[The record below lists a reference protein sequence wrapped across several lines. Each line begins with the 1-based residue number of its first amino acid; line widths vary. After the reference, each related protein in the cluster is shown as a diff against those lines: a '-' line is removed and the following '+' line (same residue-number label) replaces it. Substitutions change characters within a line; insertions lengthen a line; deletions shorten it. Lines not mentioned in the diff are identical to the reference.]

1 MTVLQRTDLTT
12 SQKIQCAA
20 AAVAGQHAH
29 GSKTA
34 LSERYEISRPTVYA
48 VGAAAESVL
57 RSHFESPLLQ
67 GAAVDVRVDDAQLRR
82 AVVALR
88 VLAPNAIRPIED
100 LVPLLYPGVKVS
112 YGTIQQM
119 LVEAEGR
126 AARFNAQ
133 VSLGGVEAGA
143 LDEMFSQGEPVL
155 AGVDLDSG
163 YLFGLSL
170 SATRDGEA
178 WAELLR
184 EGQAQGLGLS
194 VVVKDAAKGI
204 AAGVSE
210 VFPRAEQRDDCFHV
224 LYEMHKV
231 RRRLERRAYAAIER
245 EGEALGRLGKIR
257 AYDKERRRKAKREL
271 SSARRGCAEA
281 IERFDEFEAAMDT
294 LRGALE
300 CVDIHTGEL
309 HRPEHVEALIE
320 QVARRIESLG
330 VGKCTKLAKYLRNRA
345 PGLALAQKSVL
356 PRLEALA
363 EPWSAQAVSLA
374 CLCWYLVRAL
384 HKRPAR
390 ARHRALS
397 RHLLAAYGALQDQ
410 TRRGERIAARGCRG
424 GAAPAPSRLECHRGV
439 QCGITPL
446 SLRPQG
452 RHSGLSRPV
461 PRLVQS
467 AHAALGTAQGD
478 QRSPVP
484 DRTAGPRL
492 AHAARLSALADT
504 ALIHG
509 RCRALASLD
518 TPDPEHCVPRD
529 RPARVCK
536 DELPHFDRCLAVH
549 PYISG
554 LRFESSTSRRCWTKC
569 RTRMAPSCG
578 PAAKS
583 WTGIEQSS
591 GLGLGARRRSD
602 SAV

>member
-34 LSERYEISRPTVYA
+34 LSETYEISRPTVYA
-48 VGAAAESVL
+48 VGAAAQSVL

-133 VSLGGVEAGA
+133 VSLGGVEAEA

-155 AGVDLDSG
+155 AGVDLDGG

-170 SATRDGEA
+170 SPTRDGEA

-194 VVVKDAAKGI
+194 VVVKDAARGI

-210 VFPRAEQRDDCFHV
+210 VFPHAEQRDDCFHV
-224 LYEMHKV
+224 LYELNKA

-245 EGEALGRLGKIR
+245 EGEALGGLGKIR
-257 AYDKERRRKAKREL
+257 AYDKERRRKAKRAL
-271 SSARRGCAEA
+271 SSARRECAEA

-300 CVDIHTGEL
+300 CVDLETGEL
-309 HRPEHVEALIE
+309 HRPEHVQALIE
-320 QVARRIESLG
+320 QAARRIEVARDGGVREACQVLAQSGAGFGAGAEERVAPARGVGRAVVGAGGELG
-330 VGKCTKLAKYLRNRA
+330 VHLLVLG
-345 PGLALAQKSVL
+345 PGA
-356 PRLEALA
+356 
-363 EPWSAQAVSLA
+363 AQAP
-374 CLCWYLVRAL
+374 C
-384 HKRPAR
+384 AR
-390 ARHRALS
+390 AGIVRCLVLS
-397 RHLLAAYGALQDQ
+397 FGAYGALHDQ
-410 TRRGERIAARGCRG
+410 LGAASASLLEAVEAVLHQRHRASSAIEGFNATLRPYLYVHKGATQGFLDLFRAWFNLRTRRW
-424 GAAPAPSRLECHRGV
+424 
-439 QCGITPL
+439 
-446 SLRPQG
+446 G
-452 RHSGLSRPV
+452 RHKGT
-461 PRLVQS
+461 S
-467 AHAALGTAQGD
+467 AHECLTGQRVHDWLTLLGYPP
-478 QRSPVP
+478 SP
-484 DRTAGPRL
+484 TL
-492 AHAARLSALADT
+492 H
-504 ALIHG
+504 
-509 RCRALASLD
+509 
-518 TPDPEHCVPRD
+518 
-529 RPARVCK
+529 
-536 DELPHFDRCLAVH
+536 
-549 PYISG
+549 
-554 LRFESSTSRRCWTKC
+554 
-569 RTRMAPSCG
+569 
-578 PAAKS
+578 
-583 WTGIEQSS
+583 
-591 GLGLGARRRSD
+591 
-602 SAV
+602 

>member
-1 MTVLQRTDLTT
+1 MTVLQRTNLTT

-48 VGAAAESVL
+48 VGAAAQSVL
-57 RSHFESPLLQ
+57 RSHFEAPLLQ

-210 VFPRAEQRDDCFHV
+210 VFPRAEQRDDCFHA
-224 LYEMHKV
+224 LYEMNKV
-231 RRRLERRAYAAIER
+231 RRRMERRAYAAIER

-374 CLCWYLVRAL
+374 CICWYLVRAL

-390 ARHRALS
+390 ARHRALY

-410 TRRGERIAARGCRG
+410 LGAASASLLEAVEAVLHQRHRASSAIEGFNAALRPYLYVHKGATQGFLDLFRAWFNLRTRRW
-424 GAAPAPSRLECHRGV
+424 
-439 QCGITPL
+439 
-446 SLRPQG
+446 G
-452 RHSGLSRPV
+452 RHKGT
-461 PRLVQS
+461 S
-467 AHAALGTAQGD
+467 AHQCLTGQRVHDWLTLLGCPP
-478 QRSPVP
+478 SP
-484 DRTAGPRL
+484 TL
-492 AHAARLSALADT
+492 H
-504 ALIHG
+504 
-509 RCRALASLD
+509 
-518 TPDPEHCVPRD
+518 
-529 RPARVCK
+529 
-536 DELPHFDRCLAVH
+536 
-549 PYISG
+549 
-554 LRFESSTSRRCWTKC
+554 
-569 RTRMAPSCG
+569 
-578 PAAKS
+578 
-583 WTGIEQSS
+583 
-591 GLGLGARRRSD
+591 
-602 SAV
+602 

>member
-48 VGAAAESVL
+48 VGAAAQSVL

-126 AARFNAQ
+126 AARFSAQ

-224 LYEMHKV
+224 LYEMNKV
-231 RRRLERRAYAAIER
+231 RRRMERRAYAAIDR

-257 AYDKERRRKAKREL
+257 AYDKARRCKAKHALRR
-271 SSARRGCAEA
+271 ARRECAEA

-300 CVDIHTGEL
+300 CVDIATGEL
-309 HRPEHVEALIE
+309 HRPEHVQALIE
-320 QVARRIESLG
+320 GVALRIESLG
-330 VGKCTKLAKYLRNRA
+330 VGECAKLAKYLRNRA

-363 EPWSAQAVSLA
+363 ERWSAQAVSLG
-374 CLCWYLVRAL
+374 CICWYLVREL
-384 HKRPAR
+384 HKRPAH
-390 ARHRALS
+390 ARRRALS
-397 RHLLAAYGALQDQ
+397 RHLLGAYGALQD
-410 TRRGERIAARGCRG
+410 
-424 GAAPAPSRLECHRGV
+424 RLGPESASLLDAIEEVLHQRHRASSAIEGFNA
-439 QCGITPL
+439 
-446 SLRPQG
+446 SLRPYLYVHKGATQGFLDLFRAWFNLRTRRWG
-452 RHSGLSRPV
+452 RHKGT
-461 PRLVQS
+461 S
-467 AHAALGTAQGD
+467 AHECLTGQRVHDWLTLLGCPP
-478 QRSPVP
+478 SP
-484 DRTAGPRL
+484 TL
-492 AHAARLSALADT
+492 H
-504 ALIHG
+504 
-509 RCRALASLD
+509 
-518 TPDPEHCVPRD
+518 
-529 RPARVCK
+529 
-536 DELPHFDRCLAVH
+536 
-549 PYISG
+549 
-554 LRFESSTSRRCWTKC
+554 
-569 RTRMAPSCG
+569 
-578 PAAKS
+578 
-583 WTGIEQSS
+583 
-591 GLGLGARRRSD
+591 
-602 SAV
+602 

>member
-34 LSERYEISRPTVYA
+34 LSETYEISRPTVYA
-48 VGAAAESVL
+48 VGAAAQSVL
-57 RSHFESPLLQ
+57 RSHFETPLLQ

-82 AVVALR
+82 AVPLAARARLVVALR

-112 YGTIQQM
+112 YGTIQHL
-119 LVEAEGR
+119 LVEAEAR

-194 VVVKDAAKGI
+194 VVVKDAARGI

-210 VFPRAEQRDDCFHV
+210 VFPHAEQRDDCFHV
-224 LYEMHKV
+224 LYEMNKV

-245 EGEALGRLGKIR
+245 EGEARGRLGKIR
-257 AYDKERRRKAKREL
+257 AHDKVRRRKAKRAL
-271 SSARRGCAEA
+271 SRARRECAEA
-281 IERFDEFEAAMDT
+281 IGRFDAFEAAMDT

-300 CVDIHTGEL
+300 CVDIKTGEL
-309 HRPEHVEALIE
+309 HRPEHVQASIE
-320 QVARRIESLG
+320 GVAQRIESLG
-330 VGKCTKLAKYLRNRA
+330 VGECAKLAKSLRNRA
-345 PGLALAQKSVL
+345 PGLVLAQKSVL
-356 PRLEALA
+356 PWLEALA

-397 RHLLAAYGALQDQ
+397 RHLLAAYGALRDRLGAASASLLDAVEAVLHQRHRASSAIEGFNAALRPYLYVHKGATQGFLDLFRAWFNLR
-410 TRRGERIAARGCRG
+410 TRRW
-424 GAAPAPSRLECHRGV
+424 
-439 QCGITPL
+439 
-446 SLRPQG
+446 G
-452 RHSGLSRPV
+452 RHQGT
-461 PRLVQS
+461 S
-467 AHAALGTAQGD
+467 AHECLSGQRVHDWLTLLGCPP
-478 QRSPVP
+478 SPI
-484 DRTAGPRL
+484 L
-492 AHAARLSALADT
+492 H
-504 ALIHG
+504 
-509 RCRALASLD
+509 
-518 TPDPEHCVPRD
+518 
-529 RPARVCK
+529 
-536 DELPHFDRCLAVH
+536 
-549 PYISG
+549 
-554 LRFESSTSRRCWTKC
+554 
-569 RTRMAPSCG
+569 
-578 PAAKS
+578 
-583 WTGIEQSS
+583 
-591 GLGLGARRRSD
+591 
-602 SAV
+602 